1 MIEYLYDTVF
11 ELEDEDFHTRW
22 LTGVIERAGCEAGE
36 LCYTFCSDEQLLK
49 LNVEY
54 LDHDT
59 YTDIISFD
67 YCEDYI
73 VSGEMFI
80 SVDRVAENA
89 RALGE
94 TFADELDR
102 VMVHGIL
109 HYLGHKDKTE
119 ADAAEMRAAEERAL
133 ALRGE
138 YVQEK

>member
-1 MIEYLYDTVF
+1 M
-11 ELEDEDFHTRW
+11 
-22 LTGVIERAGCEAGE
+22 
-36 LCYTFCSDEQLLK
+36 
-49 LNVEY
+49 
-54 LDHDT
+54 
-59 YTDIISFD
+59 
-67 YCEDYI
+67 
-73 VSGEMFI
+73 
-80 SVDRVAENA
+80 
-89 RALGE
+89 GE